1 MSERRQ
7 RQAERRRIR
16 RNRRIA
22 AVAVLVCVFILGL
35 ICGGRMVNAS
45 KPEQNTHKYYKEVRV
60 DRGETLWDIANDY
73 MTDEYRSTEAY
84 IEEVCEINSI
94 SGTEIYYGQR
104 LMIPYYSAMSK

>member
-1 MSERRQ
+1 MGERRQ

-45 KPEQNTHKYYKEVRV
+45 KPEQNTHKY
-60 DRGETLWDIANDY
+60 
-73 MTDEYRSTEAY
+73 
-84 IEEVCEINSI
+84 
-94 SGTEIYYGQR
+94 
-104 LMIPYYSAMSK
+104 

>member
-7 RQAERRRIR
+7 RQEERRRIR

-22 AVAVLVCVFILGL
+22 AAVLLIGVFILGL

-45 KPEQNTHKYYKEVRV
+45 KPEQNTYKYYKEVRV

-73 MTDEYRSTEAY
+73 ITDEYRSTEAY
-84 IEEVCEINSI
+84 IEEVCEINAI
-94 SGTEIYYGQR
+94 SGTEIYYGQH
-104 LMIPYYSAMSK
+104 LMVPYYSKISK